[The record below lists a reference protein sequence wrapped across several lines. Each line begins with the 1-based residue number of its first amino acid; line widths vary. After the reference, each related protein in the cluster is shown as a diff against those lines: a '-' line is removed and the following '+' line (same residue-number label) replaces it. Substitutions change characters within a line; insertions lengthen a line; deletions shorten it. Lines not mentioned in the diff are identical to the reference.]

1 MTDDELIRSVLDGNQ
16 RNFRLIV
23 EKYSPRVFRTVLGF
37 VHQREEAEE
46 ITQDCFLKAYNSLS
60 SFSGKSAFS
69 TWLYRITVNT
79 ALNAARKKK
88 REQLMGDLS
97 AFFQFSSPEKNAGQ
111 KIEAAE
117 GDRMVQQAL
126 DKLPQKQRVAFI
138 LSKFEE
144 FSQKEIAEIMGTS
157 EGAVEQLIFRARL
170 HLKKELE
177 KRRKV

>member
-1 MTDDELIRSVLDGNQ
+1 MTDDELIRSILDGNQ

-46 ITQDCFLKAYNSLS
+46 ITQDCFLKAYNSLPG
-60 SFSGKSAFS
+60 FSGKSAFS

-79 ALNAARKKK
+79 ALNVVRKKR

-97 AFFQFSSPEKNAGQ
+97 AFFQFSSAEKNAGQ
-111 KIEAAE
+111 KLEEAE
-117 GDRMVQQAL
+117 EDGIVEQAL
-126 DKLPQKQRVAFI
+126 DKLPEKQRVAFI
-138 LSKFEE
+138 LSKFEG
-144 FSQKEIAEIMGTS
+144 FSQKEIAEIMSTS
-157 EGAVEQLIFRARL
+157 EGAVEQLILRAKA
-170 HLKKELE
+170 HLKKELK